1 MPRSAAAPPP
11 AADAARALSDPRRTW
26 RILDD
31 RRLPALEPFAAD
43 VRRHG
48 AVTVRETVWDSDD
61 RVLAAEG
68 VVLTRLPDDTWTID
82 RGAHGVG
89 PEPLDGASDDPP
101 RDAVEVFLRGR
112 PLRTVLVRDTTTT
125 LVTLRGRDGRV
136 RAEVADV
143 RVDDGDPDTTVLR
156 SSRWWALTDD
166 GRDGATARAA
176 ERALH
181 DAATDPVDVSSVPLP
196 RGPEPAPERR
206 RGRAKRPRPDTAAGF
221 VLRVLDALRRDLV
234 AADPRVRA
242 DEPEAVHDLRK
253 VLRRL
258 RSVLAAFRGA
268 LDRQATEELRAALA
282 ETGRI
287 AGTARD
293 AEVLHAGLSRSA
305 AHAPDGYVDTETL
318 DRIGAETAER
328 RSVTAAEL
336 RRALRSDAWFRTLDA
351 LDDLLLRAPA
361 GLHADDD
368 AATFAARRIR
378 HERARVGRLLGDPS
392 DDLDTLHE
400 VRKAARRLRYALQ
413 AAGDVPDVGKR
424 RLGRLRRVQETLGET
439 LDAAHAADAYRR
451 LADVAAQHG
460 EDTFG
465 YGVLATTE
473 QTTSTQGLRRSRKL
487 LARL

>member
-1 MPRSAAAPPP
+1 
-11 AADAARALSDPRRTW
+11 
-26 RILDD
+26 
-31 RRLPALEPFAAD
+31 
-43 VRRHG
+43 V
-48 AVTVRETVWDSDD
+48 
-61 RVLAAEG
+61 
-68 VVLTRLPDDTWTID
+68 
-82 RGAHGVG
+82 
-89 PEPLDGASDDPP
+89 SDDPP

-125 LVTLRGRDGRV
+125 LVTLRGGDGRV

-143 RVDDGDPDTTVLR
+143 RVDDGDPDTAVLR

-181 DAATDPVDVSSVPLP
+181 DAATDPVDVASVPLP

-242 DEPEAVHDLRK
+242 DEPEPEAVHDLRK

-305 AHAPDGYVDTETL
+305 ARAPDGYVDAETL
-318 DRIGAETAER
+318 DRIGSATAER
-328 RSVTAAEL
+328 RSVAAAEL
-336 RRALRSDAWFRTLDA
+336 RRALRSDAWFRTLDT
-351 LDDLLLRAPA
+351 LDALLLRAPA
-361 GLHADDD
+361 GPHADDD
-368 AATFAARRIR
+368 AAAFATRRIR
-378 HERARVGRLLGDPS
+378 HERARVGRLLGDAG

-400 VRKAARRLRYALQ
+400 ARKAARRLRYALQ
-413 AAGDVPDVGKR
+413 AAGDLPDVGKR
-424 RLGRLRRVQETLGET
+424 RLGRLRRVQETLGDT

-451 LADVAAQHG
+451 LAAVAAQHG

-473 QTTSTQGLRRSRKL
+473 LAASTQGLHRSRKL

>member
-1 MPRSAAAPPP
+1 MPRSAAAPAS
-11 AADAARALSDPRRTW
+11 AADAAPALPDPRRTW

-43 VRRHG
+43 VRRHE

-68 VVLTRLPDDTWTID
+68 VVLTRSPDGDWTID
-82 RGAHGVG
+82 RGGHGTG
-89 PEPLDGASDDPP
+89 PEPLGGVSDDPP

-125 LVTLRGRDGRV
+125 LVTLRGGDGRV

-166 GRDGATARAA
+166 GCDGATARAA

-181 DAATDPVDVSSVPLP
+181 DAATDPVDVASVPLP
-196 RGPEPAPERR
+196 RGPEPAPEQR

-234 AADPRVRA
+234 AVDPRVRA

-268 LDRQATEELRAALA
+268 LDRRATEELRAALA

-305 AHAPDGYVDTETL
+305 ARAPDGYVDTETL
-318 DRIGAETAER
+318 DRIGSATAER

-351 LDDLLLRAPA
+351 LDGLLLRAPA
-361 GLHADDD
+361 GPHADDD
-368 AATFAARRIR
+368 AAAFVTRRIR
-378 HERARVGRLLGDPS
+378 HERALVGRLLGDPS

-413 AAGDVPDVGKR
+413 AAGDLPDVGKR

-439 LDAAHAADAYRR
+439 LDAAHAADAYRG
-451 LADVAAQHG
+451 LAAVAAQHG

-473 QTTSTQGLRRSRKL
+473 RAASAQGLHRSRKL

>member
-1 MPRSAAAPPP
+1 MPRSAAAPAS
-11 AADAARALSDPRRTW
+11 AADAAPALPDPRRTW

-43 VRRHG
+43 VRRHE

-68 VVLTRLPDDTWTID
+68 VVLTRSPDGDWTID
-82 RGAHGVG
+82 RGGHGTG
-89 PEPLDGASDDPP
+89 PEPLGGVSDDPP

-125 LVTLRGRDGRV
+125 LVTLRGGDGRV

-143 RVDDGDPDTTVLR
+143 RVDDGDPDTAVLR

-181 DAATDPVDVSSVPLP
+181 DAATDPVDVASVPLP
-196 RGPEPAPERR
+196 HGPEPARERR

-305 AHAPDGYVDTETL
+305 ARAPDGYVDAETL
-318 DRIGAETAER
+318 DRMGSATAER
-328 RSVTAAEL
+328 RSVAAAEL
-336 RRALRSDAWFRTLDA
+336 RRALRSDAWFRTLDT
-351 LDDLLLRAPA
+351 LDALLLRAPA
-361 GLHADDD
+361 GPHADDD
-368 AATFAARRIR
+368 AAAFATRRIR

-400 VRKAARRLRYALQ
+400 ARKAARRLRYALQ
-413 AAGDVPDVGKR
+413 AAGDLPDVGKR
-424 RLGRLRRVQETLGET
+424 RLGRLRRV
-439 LDAAHAADAYRR
+439 
-451 LADVAAQHG
+451 
-460 EDTFG
+460 
-465 YGVLATTE
+465 
-473 QTTSTQGLRRSRKL
+473 
-487 LARL
+487 